1 MIGSVNLVDGDGL
14 FASSGTITHR
24 NQGGL
29 SLPGCG
35 SPPAHHRERNT
46 MKKRRPPYFRNSLD
60 TSSKVQV
67 KVLRRC
73 LKLSN
78 VESAAIVRKIGNSI
92 AAISKEAAK
101 T

>member
-1 MIGSVNLVDGDGL
+1 
-14 FASSGTITHR
+14 
-24 NQGGL
+24 
-29 SLPGCG
+29 
-35 SPPAHHRERNT
+35 

-60 TSSKVQV
+60 MSSKVQV
-67 KVLRRC
+67 KVLRRR

-78 VESAAIVRKIGNSI
+78 VELAAIVRKTGNSI